1 MTDRILIIDDDA
13 SACQFLADALTV
25 EGFST
30 FWTADPEQGLTLA
43 EQPETAAVVTDVNM
57 PKLQG
62 IELCRRIVE
71 KDPLLPVIV
80 VTAFGSI
87 DSAVAAMKAGAYDFV
102 TKPFDVETVT
112 LSLRRALDHY
122 ALRREL
128 RDLRAAFDLHRYGQ
142 LLGKSE
148 AMLEIYDLI
157 ERLASSEASVLITGE
172 SGTGKELVA
181 RELHRRSPRAR
192 GPFIAINC
200 AALPEALLES
210 ELFGHTRGAFTDAK
224 VAKDGLF
231 SKANGGTIFLDE
243 IGDMPLG
250 LQPKLLRAL
259 QEGTIRPVGGAAE
272 VPFDARI
279 ITATNRDLEEAI
291 AGKQFREDLYYRL
304 NVVQIDLPPLRRRG
318 ADVLLLARALL
329 AQLAV
334 KAGKN
339 VADISASAS
348 EKLLAYEWPGNVRE
362 LRNCI
367 ERAVALCRSDAIDVA
382 DLPPKIRDYE
392 ARSVLVAANDSSD
405 LVPLEEV
412 ERRYILRVLEIC
424 HGNKSVAAKVLGLNR
439 KTLHRRLEGFGAAAA
454 AAGSA
459 REPESDEEPDTP
471 VTIEGMAPFR
481 C

>member
-13 SACQFLADALTV
+13 SACHFLADALTV

-30 FWTADPEQGLTLA
+30 FWTTDPEEGLTLA
-43 EQPETAAVVTDVNM
+43 EQPETTAVITDVNM

-62 IELCRRIVE
+62 IELCRRLVQ
-71 KDPLLPVIV
+71 KDPQLPVIV

-102 TKPFDVETVT
+102 TKPFDVETVV
-112 LSLRRALDHY
+112 LALQRALEHY

-128 RDLRAAFDLHRYGQ
+128 RELRSAFELHRYGQ
-142 LLGKSE
+142 LLGKSD

-157 ERLASSEASVLITGE
+157 DRLASSEASVLITGE

-181 RELHRRSPRAR
+181 RELHRRSVRSR

-200 AALPEALLES
+200 AALPESLLES

-224 VAKDGLF
+224 VAREGLF

-259 QEGTIRPVGGAAE
+259 QEGSVRPVGGAAE
-272 VPFDARI
+272 IPFDARI

-291 AGKQFREDLYYRL
+291 SNKGFRDDLYYRM
-304 NVVQIDLPPLRRRG
+304 NVVQIELPPLRRRG

-329 AQLAV
+329 AQLVV

-339 VADISASAS
+339 VSDITALAC

-382 DLPPKIRDYE
+382 DLPPKIRDHD
-392 ARSVLVAANDSSD
+392 ARSVLVAANDSSE

-439 KTLHRRLEGFGAAAA
+439 KTLHRRVEGFGSDPAAADA
-454 AAGSA
+454 QEGESGSEERA
-459 REPESDEEPDTP
+459 VPASAEVLSGEP
-471 VTIEGMAPFR
+471 
-481 C
+481 

>member
-1 MTDRILIIDDDA
+1 MTARILIIDDDA
-13 SACQFLADALTV
+13 SACQFLAEALTV

-43 EQPETAAVVTDVNM
+43 AQPETAAVITDVNM

-62 IELCRRIVE
+62 IELCRRLVQ
-71 KDPLLPVIV
+71 KDPQLPVIV

-87 DSAVAAMKAGAYDFV
+87 ESAVAAMKAGAYDFV
-102 TKPFDVETVT
+102 TKPFDVETVALT
-112 LSLRRALDHY
+112 LQRALEHY

-128 RDLRAAFDLHRYGQ
+128 RELRAAFDLHRYGQ
-142 LLGKSE
+142 LLGRSD
-148 AMLEIYDLI
+148 AMVEVYDLI
-157 ERLASSEASVLITGE
+157 DRLASSEASVLITGE

-181 RELHRRSPRAR
+181 RELHRRSPRSR
-192 GPFIAINC
+192 GPFVAINC

-210 ELFGHTRGAFTDAK
+210 ELFGHSRGAFTDAK
-224 VAKDGLF
+224 VARDGLF
-231 SKANGGTIFLDE
+231 ARANGGTIFLDE

-259 QEGTIRPVGGAAE
+259 QEGSIRPVGGAVE
-272 VPFDARI
+272 IPFDARI
-279 ITATNRDLEEAI
+279 LTATNRDLEEAI
-291 AGKQFREDLYYRL
+291 ASKRFRDDLYYRL
-304 NVVQIDLPPLRRRG
+304 NVVQIELPPLRRRG

-329 AQLAV
+329 SQLAA

-339 VADISASAS
+339 VADITAPAC

-367 ERAVALCRSDAIDVA
+367 ERAVALCRSEAIDVA
-382 DLPPKIRDYE
+382 DLPPKIRDHDGR
-392 ARSVLVAANDSSD
+392 AILVAANDSSD

-412 ERRYILRVLEIC
+412 ERRYILRVLQIC

-439 KTLHRRLEGFGAAAA
+439 KTLHRRLEGFGAEPSAAD
-454 AAGSA
+454 A
-459 REPESDEEPDTP
+459 REGEIGAPESSAARSMELEP
-471 VTIEGMAPFR
+471 
-481 C
+481 

>member
-1 MTDRILIIDDDA
+1 MTERILIIDDDV

-30 FWTADPEQGLTLA
+30 FWTADPERGLTLA
-43 EQPETAAVVTDVNM
+43 EQPDTAAVITDVNM

-62 IELCRRIVE
+62 IELCRRLVQ
-71 KDPLLPVIV
+71 KDPQLPVIV

-112 LSLRRALDHY
+112 LALQRALEHY

-128 RDLRAAFDLHRYGQ
+128 RELRAAFDLHRYGQ

-157 ERLASSEASVLITGE
+157 ERLAASEASVLITGE

-224 VAKDGLF
+224 VARDGLF
-231 SKANGGTIFLDE
+231 AKANGGTIFLDE

-259 QEGTIRPVGGAAE
+259 QEGTIRPVGSSAE
-272 VPFDARI
+272 TPFDARL

-291 AGKQFREDLYYRL
+291 ASKGFREDLYYRL

-329 AQLAV
+329 DQLAA

-339 VADISASAS
+339 VADITGPAA

-367 ERAVALCRSDAIDVA
+367 ERAVALCRSEAIDVA
-382 DLPPKIRDYE
+382 DLPPKVRDYA
-392 ARSVLVAANDSSD
+392 ARSVLVAANDSSE

-412 ERRYILRVLEIC
+412 ERRYILRVLELC

-439 KTLHRRLEGFGAAAA
+439 KTLHRRVEGFGSEPAAAA
-454 AAGSA
+454 LEPRDGDAEAPEPSAGL
-459 REPESDEEPDTP
+459 TP
-471 VTIEGMAPFR
+471 
-481 C
+481 